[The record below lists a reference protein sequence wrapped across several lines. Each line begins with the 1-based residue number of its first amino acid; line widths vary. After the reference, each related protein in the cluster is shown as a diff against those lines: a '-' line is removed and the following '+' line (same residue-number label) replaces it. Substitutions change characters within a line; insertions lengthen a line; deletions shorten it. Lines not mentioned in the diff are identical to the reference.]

1 MHLHDIISIM
11 DSILDGSLA
20 DDIAAALDG
29 AGIPF
34 AVTITRDVPQ
44 DSPDPADPLPPI
56 STDFACNGFID
67 DWDASYLASSLVE
80 RGDVKVVI
88 IATSIAIVPDTGDRV
103 TVRGKTYS
111 VLNVSA
117 DPALATYTLQARA

>member
-1 MHLHDIISIM
+1 M

-20 DDIAAALDG
+20 GDIADALNAAS
-29 AGIPF
+29 IPF
-34 AVTITRDVPQ
+34 AVVVTRDVPQ

-56 STDFACNGFID
+56 STDYTGSGWVD
-67 DWDASYLASSLVE
+67 DWDASYLASGLVE
-80 RGDVKVVI
+80 RADVKIII
-88 IATSIAIVPDTGDRV
+88 IANSIAIVPVAGDRV
-103 TVRGKTYS
+103 TVRAKSYS

>member
-1 MHLHDIISIM
+1 M

-20 DDIAAALDG
+20 DDIADALTS

-56 STDFACNGFID
+56 TTNYPCSG
-67 DWDASYLASSLVE
+67 WVDAYTAADLANSLILAS
-80 RGDVKVVI
+80 DTKIIVV
-88 IATSIAIVPDTGDRV
+88 ATTLTMPSPPVPGDRV
-103 TVRGKTYS
+103 TTQGKSYT
-111 VLNVSA
+111 VINVSS
-117 DPALATYTLQARA
+117 DPALATFELQARA

>member
-1 MHLHDIISIM
+1 M
-11 DSILDGSLA
+11 DSILDGDLA
-20 DDIAAALDG
+20 DDIADALTS

-34 AVTITRDVPQ
+34 AVAITRDVPQ

-56 STDFACNGFID
+56 STDYAGSGWVD
-67 DWDASYLASSLVE
+67 DWDASYLASGLVE
-80 RGDVKVVI
+80 RADVKIII

>member
-1 MHLHDIISIM
+1 M
-11 DSILDGSLA
+11 SILEGELA
-20 DDIAAALDG
+20 DDIAAALDS

-44 DSPDPADPLPPI
+44 ESPDPADPLPPI

-80 RGDVKVVI
+80 RGDVKIVI
-88 IATSIAIVPDTGDRV
+88 IANSIAIVPVAGDRV
-103 TVRGKTYS
+103 MVRGKTYS

>member
-1 MHLHDIISIM
+1 M

-20 DDIAAALDG
+20 DDIADALTS

-67 DWDASYLASSLVE
+67 DWDADYITSTLVE
-80 RGDVKVVI
+80 RSDVKIVI
-88 IATSIAIVPDTGDRV
+88 IANSIAIVPVAGDRV
-103 TVRGKTYS
+103 TVRAKTYS

-117 DPALATYTLQARA
+117 DPALATYTLQARS

>member
-1 MHLHDIISIM
+1 M
-11 DSILDGSLA
+11 SILLGDLA
-20 DDIAAALDG
+20 QTVADALTS

-34 AVTITRDVPQ
+34 AVTITRDVAQ
-44 DSPDPADPLPPI
+44 DSPDPADPLPPVTT
-56 STDFACNGFID
+56 SYDGNGFID
-67 DWDASYLASSLVE
+67 DWDASYLASGLVE
-80 RGDVKVVI
+80 RADVKIVI

>member
-1 MHLHDIISIM
+1 M

-20 DDIAAALDG
+20 DDIADALDS

-34 AVTITRDVPQ
+34 AAIVVSRDIPQ

-56 STDFACNGFID
+56 STDFACKGFID
-67 DWDASYLASSLVE
+67 EWDADYITSTLVE
-80 RGDVKVVI
+80 RSDVKIVI
-88 IATSIAIVPDTGDRV
+88 IANSIAIVPVAGDRV
-103 TVRGKTYS
+103 TVRAKSYS

>member
-1 MHLHDIISIM
+1 M

-20 DDIAAALDG
+20 DDIAAALDS

-44 DSPDPADPLPPI
+44 DSPDPADPLPPVTT
-56 STDFACNGFID
+56 SYDGNGFVD

-80 RGDVKVVI
+80 RGDVKIII